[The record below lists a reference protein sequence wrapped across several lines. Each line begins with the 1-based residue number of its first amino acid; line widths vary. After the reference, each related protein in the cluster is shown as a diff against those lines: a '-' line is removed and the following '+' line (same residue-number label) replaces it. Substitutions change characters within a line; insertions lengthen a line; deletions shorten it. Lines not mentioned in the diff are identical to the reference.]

1 MKRRAVLAAVLG
13 IATMAASPR
22 RSSPVIV
29 SPDENFP
36 LPPVPPVKPPA
47 FQAAPV
53 PDLDLSAPAQA
64 ERNSGPELSPD
75 LFNQRA
81 YNSGQ
86 GYIPG
91 STIERQQQQRQLPV
105 PGFNLKMPLQ

>member
-1 MKRRAVLAAVLG
+1 MRRRAWLALALG
-13 IATMAASPR
+13 IATIAAAPR
-22 RSSPVIV
+22 RSAPLVL
-29 SPDENFP
+29 SPDENYP
-36 LPPVPPVKPPA
+36 IPPVPPASPPA

-64 ERNSGPELSPD
+64 QRNSGPQLSPD
-75 LFNQRA
+75 LFNGPV
-81 YNSGQ
+81 YNGGQ
-86 GYIPG
+86 GYTPG

>member
-1 MKRRAVLAAVLG
+1 MKRRTFLAAVLG

-22 RSSPVIV
+22 RSAPVIV

-64 ERNSGPELSPD
+64 ERNRGPELSPD

>member
-1 MKRRAVLAAVLG
+1 MKRRTLLAAVFGLAAMG
-13 IATMAASPR
+13 ASPR
-22 RSSPVIV
+22 RPAPIL

-36 LPPVPPVKPPA
+36 LPPVPPAKPPA

-64 ERNSGPELSPD
+64 ERNSGPEFSPN

-81 YNSGQ
+81 YNGGQ
-86 GYIPG
+86 GYTPG
-91 STIERQQQQRQLPV
+91 SSIERQQQQRQLPV

>member
-1 MKRRAVLAAVLG
+1 MRRRALLAAVFG
-13 IATMAASPR
+13 VATMAASPR
-22 RSSPVIV
+22 RSSPVIL

-36 LPPVPPVKPPA
+36 LPPVPPAKPPA

-64 ERNSGPELSPD
+64 QRNSGPELSPD
-75 LFNQRA
+75 LFNQRP
-81 YNSGQ
+81 YNGGQ
-86 GYIPG
+86 GYTPG
-91 STIERQQQQRQLPV
+91 STIERQQQQRQAPV

>member
-1 MKRRAVLAAVLG
+1 MKRRTLLTAVFGLAAMG
-13 IATMAASPR
+13 ASPR
-22 RSSPVIV
+22 RSAPIL

-36 LPPVPPVKPPA
+36 LPPVPPAKPPA

-64 ERNSGPELSPD
+64 ERNSGPEFSPN

-81 YNSGQ
+81 YNGGQ
-86 GYIPG
+86 GYTPG
-91 STIERQQQQRQLPV
+91 SSIERQQQQRQLPV

>member
-1 MKRRAVLAAVLG
+1 VPP
-13 IATMAASPR
+13 ASP
-22 RSSPVIV
+22 
-29 SPDENFP
+29 
-36 LPPVPPVKPPA
+36 PP

-64 ERNSGPELSPD
+64 QRNSGPQLSPD
-75 LFNQRA
+75 LFNERA

-86 GYIPG
+86 GYTPG